1 MSSSVGFCKYSA
13 DITFAAEVIFME
25 KLGQRNCS
33 SDTACTF
40 LAVGELDTNAALC
53 AQWGKEWKAVEM
65 RPSLPSS
72 QHGWPQC
79 PASEVKACVS
89 SEILF
94 PGWYFCL
101 QKLVCSD
108 LKKNPRTIFLNLLC
122 SFNISE
128 WHLKCRG
135 FSSGKQILFWLAQET
150 VL

>member
-13 DITFAAEVIFME
+13 DITFAAEVIFMK

-108 LKKNPRTIFLNLLC
+108 LKKTPKLFPWTFCAVLTSLNGIWNAGGL
-122 SFNISE
+122 
-128 WHLKCRG
+128 
-135 FSSGKQILFWLAQET
+135 
-150 VL
+150 VLVSRYCFG